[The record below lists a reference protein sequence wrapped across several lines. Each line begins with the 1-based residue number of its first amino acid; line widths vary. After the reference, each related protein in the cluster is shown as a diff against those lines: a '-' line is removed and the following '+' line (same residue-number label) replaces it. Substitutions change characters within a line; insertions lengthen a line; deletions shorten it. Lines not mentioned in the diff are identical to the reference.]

1 MKPSILLLGSFSV
14 TVAMRL
20 GWSSKSCKAFDCVG
34 GQFPHDN
41 DDIPE
46 DEPSNSEA
54 GFPALENV
62 PQDVPTVAATESP
75 PETTSGVLTTSAP
88 LLTSSAA
95 PSCSS
100 PILSTRYIQG
110 NQHCGFSPDLRG
122 RPLTGTGVT
131 SMTSTT
137 STTSV
142 PPSTS
147 TSTEMGGDGCAIIIV
162 YIYITEVCNMM
173 QALQKAP
180 RPYLGPVR
188 VGAGLYDRKMADDA
202 VA

>member
-54 GFPALENV
+54 GFLALENV
-62 PQDVPTVAATESP
+62 PRDV
-75 PETTSGVLTTSAP
+75 
-88 LLTSSAA
+88 LL
-95 PSCSS
+95 
-100 PILSTRYIQG
+100 LSRRKARPKQRVG

-162 YIYITEVCNMM
+162 SIYITEVCNMM

-180 RPYLGPVR
+180 RPYLGPVI